1 MCKFIYF
8 RCSTEKQDNERQLY
22 TINEYLAKI
31 GDSISNYQIFSDE
44 GVSGGTT
51 IAERQTK
58 EILKQLKKG
67 DLILVVEMS
76 RMSRNFADRVSFID
90 YCDKIGAKIYN
101 ISKQRYV
108 TLNTSDGGIVDIIDS
123 WQDDSFL
130 RNLRKATRQGVE
142 KAKANG
148 KKFGRANENYSVDRV
163 VQEQGRIKAS
173 KSRNDRTIH
182 DPEFLSFCR
191 ILKRTSKVL
200 QGSSGSLQGSGDLFM
215 LDWINYKADIFKS
228 LTRADLLNVIDQ
240 MRNAK
245 ADNRDLFK
253 SYTLDNSERQIS
265 LIRSKINNTFR
276 IIETYNKNNKIG
288 G

>member
-1 MCKFIYF
+1 MTRIMEKKFISW
-8 RCSTEKQDNERQLY
+8 R
-22 TINEYLAKI
+22 
-31 GDSISNYQIFSDE
+31 
-44 GVSGGTT
+44 
-51 IAERQTK
+51 
-58 EILKQLKKG
+58 
-67 DLILVVEMS
+67 
-76 RMSRNFADRVSFID
+76 RVSTLAQKKSNLGLEAQKYIIEYFVKYENGILIAD
-90 YCDKIGAKIYN
+90 YEECHTG
-101 ISKQRYV
+101 
-108 TLNTSDGGIVDIIDS
+108 TSLSGCIE
-123 WQDDSFL
+123 
-130 RNLRKATRQGVE
+130 LRKAMEHCKKENACLIIAKVDRFRTVIEALQILDYMGE
-142 KAKANG
+142 KNIMFCDLPSTDRFNLTLYTALAEREALLVSIRTKQALQAKKARG
-148 KKFGRANENYSVDRV
+148 EKLGAASENYSVDKV
-163 VQEQGRIKAS
+163 IQEQGRIKAS

-200 QGSSGSLQGSGDLFM
+200 QGSSGSLQGSSDLFM

>member
-31 GDSISNYQIFSDE
+31 GDSITNYQIFSDE

-148 KKFGRANENYSVDRV
+148 KKFGRANENYSVDKV

-200 QGSSGSLQGSGDLFM
+200 QGSSGSLQGSSDLFM